1 MGYGLGDDLEPGEG
15 LASMKIN
22 SAQGETDQQRF
33 DRLMAMRLAAGRR
46 SKTGLSD
53 EDWNFLDAEL
63 ERGRVV
69 SQVLPFMSP
78 SGIADSERNYVVKF
92 APAPDVS
99 EACEATRAII
109 AATQAAPP
117 ATDLDVARVAI
128 GACVGD
134 LLLGRSPNTRRV
146 IGLADAV
153 GALHAVAK
161 GLEHVAPVESRD
173 RLPWIQA
180 RIADLVAEYHAAYP
194 GDDGSTLR
202 YALEGAADRD
212 RREREQARKAARQ
225 ASQGK

>member
-1 MGYGLGDDLEPGEG
+1 MGYGIWREAPGSADLTT
-15 LASMKIN
+15 AS
-22 SAQGETDQQRF
+22 G
-33 DRLMAMRLAAGRR
+33 
-46 SKTGLSD
+46 TG
-53 EDWNFLDAEL
+53 
-63 ERGRVV
+63 
-69 SQVLPFMSP
+69 
-78 SGIADSERNYVVKF
+78 
-92 APAPDVS
+92 

-109 AATQAAPP
+109 GNTAGVAFSGLDVGGSHFDPGEVEKRQEGPVEPRIREGVAKDAP
-117 ATDLDVARVAI
+117 ASDLEVARVAI

-134 LLLGRSPNTRRV
+134 LLLGRSANTRRV